1 VPLSSLVK
9 VEPSSSPTTIRRYDR
24 QNQILI
30 GANVVGRNVNEV
42 QQEIASRFAGAS
54 LPSGLR
60 ITFTGST
67 QQQQEGFNTLLIA
80 MALSVLFVYMVL
92 ASQFGSFLQP
102 LVIMLAMPFSFIGAF
117 LALRLTGFVAPR
129 LSGRMKA
136 SLSGFSSSWA
146 AAPPRSPLPR
156 GWSGA
161 SRPMRRGA
169 ASPRSRQFSR
179 TSCRRCRP
187 DCCW

>member
-1 VPLSSLVK
+1 MVVRLKPGDRTGIDSLRGIAVPTRAGSVPLSPLVK

-54 LPSGLR
+54 LPSDLR

-67 QQQQEGFNTLLIA
+67 QQQQEGFTTLLIA

-102 LVIMLAMPFSFIGAF
+102 LVISARDAVQLHR
-117 LALRLTGFVAPR
+117 RLP
-129 LSGRMKA
+129 
-136 SLSGFSSSWA
+136 
-146 AAPPRSPLPR
+146 
-156 GWSGA
+156 
-161 SRPMRRGA
+161 GA
-169 ASPRSRQFSR
+169 ARDRL
-179 TSCRRCRP
+179 RP
-187 DCCW
+187 